1 MINAALDL
9 ISRTLSAAITWF
21 GQLTYAIPGS
31 QQLIIA
37 SFFLVCSFTII
48 LRPLYK
54 GGASDLARRKES
66 QQRTEAYRQAR
77 LNQSRRGR

>member
-1 MINAALDL
+1 MINDALSLIATSINAAVG
-9 ISRTLSAAITWF
+9 WF
-21 GQLTYAIPGS
+21 GAITYAIPGS